1 MRRKRIFHLLKVWIK
16 KRAVRMMIMM
26 SIMIDRRID
35 KNKKQFKIKIIKSQT
50 LIQSLTLIRESLP
63 DKFLSKISKIKIMI
77 YMKNIV
83 TDNYKTYKAGR
94 TEQN

>member
-1 MRRKRIFHLLKVWIK
+1 MRRKRIFHPLKVWSK
-16 KRAVRMMIMM
+16 KRAVRMMTMM
-26 SIMIDRRID
+26 SIMIDRRIG
-35 KNKKQFKIKIIKSQT
+35 KNKKQFKIKITKSQT
-50 LIQSLTLIRESLP
+50 LIQSLTSIRESP
-63 DKFLSKISKIKIMI
+63 RDKFLSKILKIKIMI